1 MIRLSWWHVPA
12 TRVAAKVN
20 IRMSVRPGDVLQV
33 HVFEHKAP
41 WVWQGPMIWPGILTI
56 LD

>member
-1 MIRLSWWHVPA
+1 MIRLSWWRVPA
-12 TRVAAKVN
+12 KTRVTAQVN

-41 WVWQGPMIWPGILTI
+41 QMGLEWSGQMGS
-56 LD
+56 